1 MPELN
6 LEPEDQRNEN
16 SKYGVAVT
24 GVNPISLRSS
34 AKLGA
39 SVEIGFRPFDF
50 IVLNFGIDGSRRV
63 RCDFFIISA
72 SMFFLRSTSR
82 TSSFHA
88 IRRERSYHPDARV
101 PADRSFFLGL

>member
-1 MPELN
+1 VPELN

-16 SKYGVAVT
+16 SNDGVAVT

-50 IVLNFGIDGSRRV
+50 IVLNFGIDGSRGV
-63 RCDFFIISA
+63 PCDFCNFCVDV
-72 SMFFLRSTSR
+72 FFAQHKQVFPLSR
-82 TSSFHA
+82 YS
-88 IRRERSYHPDARV
+88 
-101 PADRSFFLGL
+101 